1 MSTKDSGRDA
11 DPFGDALDVSS
22 RESFAIEVQRPTATV
37 VVLRVEGKLDLW
49 TSLPL
54 MDAIIDAFHEHPEL
68 IAVDVSGVLSL
79 DGTGLKALVEG
90 SHRIEE
96 ARVRFSVV
104 CPAGGEVA
112 RLLGQT
118 EAQRALNVHESL
130 DDALKPWLD
139 EAGEL
144 PAGV

>member
-1 MSTKDSGRDA
+1 MSTEDSGGDV
-11 DPFGDALDVSS
+11 DPFGDVLDVSS
-22 RESFAIEVQRPTATV
+22 RDGFAIEVQRPTATV
-37 VVLRVEGKLDLW
+37 IVLRVEGKLDLW

-54 MDAIIDAFHEHPEL
+54 MGAIMDAFHEHPRL
-68 IAVDVSGVLSL
+68 IAVDVSGVLSM
-79 DGTGLKALVEG
+79 DSTGLHVLVEG
-90 SHRIEE
+90 ASRIEE
-96 ARVRFSVV
+96 SRVRFAVV

-118 EAQRALNVHESL
+118 DPQRALKVHQSL
-130 DDALKPWLD
+130 DDALGPWLD